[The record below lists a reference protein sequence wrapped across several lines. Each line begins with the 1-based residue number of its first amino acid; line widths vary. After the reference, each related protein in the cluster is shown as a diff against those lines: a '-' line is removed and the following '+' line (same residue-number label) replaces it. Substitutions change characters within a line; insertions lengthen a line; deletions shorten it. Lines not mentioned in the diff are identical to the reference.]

1 MAYDEE
7 LRVYRFDPPNDSRE
21 AVLKLGLPFAQRC
34 SPRIQQSSIPTPPPN
49 VPFWPDP
56 EHRVIMITYSFK
68 RSLPSKS
75 SGALLIPYTT
85 FHKLLYP
92 TRTVQDGETSAPRAR
107 VEWTQWGASGSV
119 MVQAPPNVRRFSFAD
134 SYPYGSQVSFLVPR
148 VGRSNYSPWK
158 RTHLVTFDLNPFGSQ
173 FTRNPYI
180 PSRPLRHQWSAER
193 VKVWTGDSTIPHTV
207 SSVDRDEED
216 RLLWIPKLITHA
228 YGFTEWVRAVVCLQ
242 MSHTTDAATLKF
254 TPCHG
259 NLPEGY
265 QEVGFRTH
273 LLNGE
278 YSIGVLRNVG
288 TI

>member
-119 MVQAPPNVRRFSFAD
+119 NVQAPPDPRRFSFTTA
-134 SYPYGSQVSFLVPR
+134 YPYGSRVSFIMAQG
-148 VGRSNYSPWK
+148 GRLTQDWWK
-158 RTHLVTFDLNPFGSQ
+158 KTHLVTFDLNPFGSQ
-173 FTRNPYI
+173 FTRNPYV
-180 PSRPLRHQWSAER
+180 PSPPLPHQWSAER
-193 VKVWTGDSTIPHTV
+193 VKALTGESTIPLTV
-207 SSVDRDEED
+207 WSVHRDEEKHRFGD
-216 RLLWIPKLITHA
+216 PTIITHT
-228 YGFTEWVRAVVCLQ
+228 YGFTEWVRTVVCLQ
-242 MSHTTDAATLKF
+242 LVHSTDAAT
-254 TPCHG
+254 
-259 NLPEGY
+259 
-265 QEVGFRTH
+265 R
-273 LLNGE
+273 
-278 YSIGVLRNVG
+278 S
-288 TI
+288 